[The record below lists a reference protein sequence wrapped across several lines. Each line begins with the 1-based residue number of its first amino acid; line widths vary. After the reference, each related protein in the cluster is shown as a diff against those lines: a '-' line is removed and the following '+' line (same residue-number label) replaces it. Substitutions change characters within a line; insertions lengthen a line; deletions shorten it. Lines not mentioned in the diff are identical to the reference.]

1 MDRAHSEFLV
11 ELEEQVERIYVDL
24 DALRV
29 PDLDGRARRELIDRI
44 FRSVHSV
51 KGSSASCGLN
61 AVSQIAHEFEDLL
74 DAARLGQLVLDRA
87 ALDTCE
93 SAVDALSESLGLAAD
108 GIVEPSRNELF
119 ERLRAAAS
127 GDSSNAEH
135 DEILNTIPGE
145 FWHTLMEPEKYRLAA
160 AVREGSRLFLI
171 STSFEIESFDEEF
184 FRLKEKLAVWG
195 EVISTSPTVNNS
207 DHNKIN
213 FQVLYASA
221 LDAPRLTTKLREF
234 PTVVFK
240 AVESAPAAQSKELSG
255 PPSVSPTSSSVSSRA
270 NFVRTDLEKL
280 DQLISNTH
288 ELFRQ
293 TSNAFD
299 LARTGSHSE
308 ELQKLTEELKTS
320 FLGVEDELINLR
332 MVSIGPTLQRAVRAG
347 RTAAR
352 QAGKDIDFEVI
363 GGDLRLDKLLAE
375 AIADPLIHLIR
386 NAVDHGI
393 EDTETR
399 ARGGK
404 SKRGTIRIAASSE
417 GGRSRVSVT
426 DDGRG
431 IDPQI
436 VSVAAKRI
444 GLLESETSL
453 DFERSLRLIFRP
465 GFTTMDSVSDLSGR
479 GVGLDVVET
488 GVEQAGGEL
497 RVSSKPGV
505 GTTFEIRLPVT
516 FGLMEAKVI
525 VSGGQRYCIAAS
537 QTLTG
542 HDALTEDAKVTDAGR
557 ATQVSLRELLGQ
569 PPVVTQTVSLRTEAT
584 DASQSK
590 KDSSRE
596 ARQITCLLSD
606 ERDARGTPKSVR
618 IVVDEVEGNEKVLV
632 RSLGRHAGRWSGV
645 AGATELSDG
654 SVALVLDLP
663 RLLTGLRF

>member
-1 MDRAHSEFLV
+1 MDRGHSEFLV

-74 DAARLGQLVLDRA
+74 DTARRGQLVLDKA

-119 ERLRAAAS
+119 ERLRSAAR
-127 GDSSNAEH
+127 GESSHAED

-145 FWHTLMEPEKYRLAA
+145 FWHALMEPEKYRLAA

-184 FRLKEKLAVWG
+184 FRLKETLAVWG
-195 EVISTSPTVNNS
+195 EVISTSPTIDNS
-207 DHNKIN
+207 DRNKIN

-221 LDAPRLTTKLREF
+221 LDAPSLTTKLREF
-234 PTVVFK
+234 PTVVLK
-240 AVESAPAAQSKELSG
+240 AVDSTPVAESRELAGLPA
-255 PPSVSPTSSSVSSRA
+255 VSPTPSSVSSRA
-270 NFVRTDLEKL
+270 NFVRTDLETL

-293 TSNAFD
+293 TSNALD
-299 LARTGSHSE
+299 LAGTGSPSKE
-308 ELQKLTEELKTS
+308 FQNLTEELKAS
-320 FLGVEDELINLR
+320 FLSVEDELINLR

-352 QAGKDIDFEVI
+352 QAGKEIDFDVT

-393 EDTETR
+393 EDNETR

-404 SKRGTIRIAASSE
+404 SRRGTIRIAASNE
-417 GGRSRVSVT
+417 AGRSRVSVT

-431 IDPQI
+431 IDPVI
-436 VSVAAKRI
+436 VSAAAKRL
-444 GLLESETSL
+444 GLVESETSL
-453 DFERSLRLIFRP
+453 NFERSLRLIFRP

-497 RVSSKPGV
+497 RVSSKPGA
-505 GTTFEIRLPVT
+505 GATFEIRLPVT
-516 FGLMEAKVI
+516 FGLMEAKVV
-525 VSGGQRYCIAAS
+525 VSAGQRYCIASS
-537 QTLTG
+537 QTFTE
-542 HDALTEDAKVTDAGR
+542 DNALTNDAIDDRVPH
-557 ATQVSLRELLGQ
+557 VSLRDLLGQ

-584 DASQSK
+584 NASQSK

-596 ARQITCLLSD
+596 AHQITCLLSD

-618 IVVDEVEGNEKVLV
+618 IVVDELAGTEKVLV

-645 AGATELSDG
+645 AGATELRDG
-654 SVALVLDLP
+654 SVALVLDLT
-663 RLLTGLRF
+663 RLLG